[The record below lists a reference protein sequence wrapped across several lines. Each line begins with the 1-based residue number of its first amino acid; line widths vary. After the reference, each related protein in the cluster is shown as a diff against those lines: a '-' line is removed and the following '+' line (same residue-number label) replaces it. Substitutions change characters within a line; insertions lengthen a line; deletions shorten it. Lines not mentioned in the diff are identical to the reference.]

1 MGFYKLPDTLD
12 KDIETFETQIKD
24 YQDEKISPVQ
34 FKGIRVAHGIYEQRK
49 PQTHMVRIRCGAC
62 GIMPKQLKKVA
73 QLAAQYSSGEIHVTT
88 RGEIQLHYVDLKDV
102 ITVYRE
108 LTTVGLASRGG
119 GGNTIRNIMAS
130 ADSGIAKDEVFDV
143 QPYATAL
150 TTRML
155 AEADSWNLPR
165 KFKITFSNSSQDDT
179 RATLT
184 CLGFV
189 AKMQDG
195 KRGFKVYCA
204 GGMGSNPMLGHVLYD
219 FVPDD
224 RVYYIAKAMKLMFD
238 KYGNRRM
245 RAKAKLKFL
254 WEKLGEEGFREK
266 FNQALEPLEKDPTLP
281 LVLEPLEN
289 RSEVRVGY
297 APEPVAEQERAAF
310 ETWKQ
315 RYVTEQR
322 QAGLKFIDVP
332 LKLGDIQGPDAIKL
346 ADTLENFGENVM
358 RFSLNQNLVIRNI
371 PEAYLPNIFHVVMEI
386 DSLAHDP
393 ALFGNMIA
401 CTGADTCKL
410 GICLPRGVTPEI
422 QKILRESDL
431 DLDLLNDVKI
441 HISGCPN
448 TCGCHHVADLGF
460 FGKVLRSGK
469 EMLPGYNV
477 LAGAIVE
484 DGKTRF
490 TEQIDTVAAKHL
502 PLFVRDFLMIY
513 SGKKQAYA
521 SFSEYIDRDG
531 KEDIKRVCERYRELP
546 TLEEDKSFF
555 YDWGSDEI
563 FSLLKGQKAECS
575 AGMFDMIG
583 VDARTI
589 KEAAKQ
595 LEAAES
601 DAAREQCIETML
613 FSACRM
619 LLVTRGVESRDKEAV
634 YGNFHQHFIKTDLVS
649 ERFSELVLAARARAV
664 KDESASLL
672 DRREEVVAL
681 ADVMKKLYSSMDDSL
696 RFAAIERTEE
706 QKKEAAVSA
715 SQETAEPSGR
725 FKDLR
730 GVACP
735 MNFVKTKLELATMSV
750 GQKLV
755 VFLDDGEAIENV
767 PNSVRA
773 ENHKILEQT
782 RVNGYW
788 NVVIEKGAR

>member
-1 MGFYKLPDTLD
+1 
-12 KDIETFETQIKD
+12 
-24 YQDEKISPVQ
+24 
-34 FKGIRVAHGIYEQRK
+34 
-49 PQTHMVRIRCGAC
+49 
-62 GIMPKQLKKVA
+62 
-73 QLAAQYSSGEIHVTT
+73 
-88 RGEIQLHYVDLKDV
+88 
-102 ITVYRE
+102 
-108 LTTVGLASRGG
+108 
-119 GGNTIRNIMAS
+119 
-130 ADSGIAKDEVFDV
+130 
-143 QPYATAL
+143 
-150 TTRML
+150 
-155 AEADSWNLPR
+155 
-165 KFKITFSNSSQDDT
+165 
-179 RATLT
+179 
-184 CLGFV
+184 
-189 AKMQDG
+189 
-195 KRGFKVYCA
+195 
-204 GGMGSNPMLGHVLYD
+204 
-219 FVPDD
+219 
-224 RVYYIAKAMKLMFD
+224 
-238 KYGNRRM
+238 M

-254 WEKLGEEGFREK
+254 WEKLGEDGFREK
-266 FNQALEPLEKDPTLP
+266 FNQQLAPLEEDTSLA

-289 RSEVRVGY
+289 RSEVRAGY
-297 APEPVAEQERAAF
+297 AAEAVADPETATF
-310 ETWKQ
+310 ETWK
-315 RYVTEQR
+315 RRFVVEQR
-322 QAGLKFIDVP
+322 QTGLHAIRVP

-346 ADTLENFGENVM
+346 ADTLENFGDNVM
-358 RFSLNQNLVIRNI
+358 RFSANQNLVIRNI
-371 PEAYLPNIFHVVMEI
+371 AEAYLPNVFHTIMGI
-386 DSLAHDP
+386 DSLAQDP

-410 GICLPRGVTPEI
+410 GICLPRGLTPEI
-422 QKILRESDL
+422 QKVLRESDL

-469 EMLPGYNV
+469 DMLPGYNV

-490 TEQIDTVAAKHL
+490 TEQVDNVPAKHL
-502 PLFVRDFLMIY
+502 PLFVRDFLTLY
-513 SGKKQAYA
+513 SAKKEAYA
-521 SFSEYIDRDG
+521 SFNEYIDAVG
-531 KEDIKRVCERYRELP
+531 KQDIKEVCDRYRAVP
-546 TLEEDKSFF
+546 TLEEDRQFF
-555 YDWGSDEI
+555 YDWGSEEI

-589 KEAAKQ
+589 KEAVTQ
-595 LEAAES
+595 LTAAES
-601 DAAREQCIETML
+601 DADREKWLETML

-619 LLVTRGVESRDKEAV
+619 LLVTRGVESRDKESV

-649 ERFSELVLAARARAV
+649 DDFSELVLLARERAV
-664 KDESASLL
+664 KDESLSLL
-672 DRREEVVAL
+672 DRQEEVLAL
-681 ADVMKKLYSSMDDSL
+681 AGVMKKLYASMDDSL
-696 RFAAIERTEE
+696 RFAAIERTDE

-715 SQETAEPSGR
+715 SQEPAPAAEPSGR